1 MINFS
6 QIIAEKLAN
15 NSEQLKTSYFTKNK
29 YTSTKYF
36 ILDNVLPVDSVT
48 ELYESLPSS
57 DIYHSFNSFRE
68 KKYTFARLDLLKTNL
83 PNLITDAFQSMEV
96 INEIQKITEIDG
108 LEADYTLY
116 AGGISRM
123 DKGHFLNPHIDNS
136 HDAKRKKYRR
146 LNTLFYITP
155 NLNEADGGNFELWDS
170 KVKTPYKIPS
180 LFNRLVVMETN
191 KTSWHSVD
199 PVMSEVRRCC
209 VSNYYFSE
217 HSSSGENYYHVT
229 SFLGRPGQ
237 PFRRV
242 YGRIDNALRNV
253 VAKTLKTS
261 RGRELGRR

>member
-96 INEIQKITEIDG
+96 INEIQKITDSSISEIEN
-108 LEADYTLY
+108 LT
-116 AGGISRM
+116 
-123 DKGHFLNPHIDNS
+123 NS
-136 HDAKRKKYRR
+136 KQSEI
-146 LNTLFYITP
+146 L
-155 NLNEADGGNFELWDS
+155 
-170 KVKTPYKIPS
+170 KV
-180 LFNRLVVMETN
+180 
-191 KTSWHSVD
+191 
-199 PVMSEVRRCC
+199 
-209 VSNYYFSE
+209 
-217 HSSSGENYYHVT
+217 
-229 SFLGRPGQ
+229 
-237 PFRRV
+237 
-242 YGRIDNALRNV
+242 
-253 VAKTLKTS
+253 
-261 RGRELGRR
+261 